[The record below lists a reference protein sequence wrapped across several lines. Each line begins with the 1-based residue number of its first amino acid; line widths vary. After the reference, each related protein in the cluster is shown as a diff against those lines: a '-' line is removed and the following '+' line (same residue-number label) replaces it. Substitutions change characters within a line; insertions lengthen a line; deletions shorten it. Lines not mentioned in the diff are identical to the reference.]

1 MPYHLAIALC
11 VLASRF
17 SLATCCIIYQC
28 IYKSQP
34 LFSNFFKNLFNF
46 CEALIFRGKIKISL
60 FFFLSS
66 AKKSNTKSKIYKDYC
81 RINTQE
87 FLAYQARFT
96 KHELRIIEGK
106 QKMIENANEYSLAFR
121 IRYLDAFLYNFYLR
135 CMKGGARLLYK
146 IRKGDW
152 SEI

>member
-1 MPYHLAIALC
+1 MASWASITRKKHLIWGAPLSRATRIRTLKWRSQSPLPYHLAIALC

-60 FFFLSS
+60 FFFLCILRWMCYNQ
-66 AKKSNTKSKIYKDYC
+66 AKYTESH
-81 RINTQE
+81 R
-87 FLAYQARFT
+87 
-96 KHELRIIEGK
+96 
-106 QKMIENANEYSLAFR
+106 SLAGSFWSFFR
-121 IRYLDAFLYNFYLR
+121 HTLR
-135 CMKGGARLLYK
+135 
-146 IRKGDW
+146 
-152 SEI
+152 

>member
-1 MPYHLAIALC
+1 M
-11 VLASRF
+11 
-17 SLATCCIIYQC
+17 
-28 IYKSQP
+28 
-34 LFSNFFKNLFNF
+34 
-46 CEALIFRGKIKISL
+46 
-60 FFFLSS
+60 
-66 AKKSNTKSKIYKDYC
+66 
-81 RINTQE
+81 
-87 FLAYQARFT
+87 AYQARFT
-96 KHELRIIEGK
+96 EHELRIIEGK